1 MTLGACPEVAG
12 KVTSGLF
19 IATRLLRAE
28 NASPT
33 RADPGCARFRIGRRP
48 AGPIRPYTV
57 LRRNRVIINISAL
70 CFGVVVGWVTSRT
83 LRRSTSSGLS
93 DIATVIG
100 AVGGAAITGIYKPS
114 ADAFGYY
121 AIGLAAGFFAYL
133 IIAIGIAKKEGTPV
147 GGWLGSA

>member
-1 MTLGACPEVAG
+1 M
-12 KVTSGLF
+12 
-19 IATRLLRAE
+19 
-28 NASPT
+28 
-33 RADPGCARFRIGRRP
+33 
-48 AGPIRPYTV
+48 
-57 LRRNRVIINISAL
+57 IINIGAL

-133 IIAIGIAKKEGTPV
+133 IIAIGIAKKEGTLV
-147 GGWLGSA
+147 GDWLGSDPPPALSSSGANPPPPPPENESGGV